1 MAVRTQNNEAAV
13 RIFGEQGVSC
23 RRQDDYLLLPKL
35 SDNELAGYIFRLL
48 ERKIGVVRIEERR
61 KSLEDIFIE
70 LTGTGVSL

>member
-1 MAVRTQNNEAAV
+1 
-13 RIFGEQGVSC
+13 
-23 RRQDDYLLLPKL
+23 LLPKL